1 MFIDHKNFKLGQI
14 CHKNLQGQTNRCE
27 HFLLLFSSIIQ
38 VSDISFATQGL
49 CHLKYGLSYRQIR
62 FCQRNEAIMP
72 FIRFGA
78 NLALEECKNQFKNR
92 HWNCTLFHDQKLIGN
107 ILDSG
112 TNTS

>member
-1 MFIDHKNFKLGQI
+1 LI
-14 CHKNLQGQTNRCE
+14 R
-27 HFLLLFSSIIQ
+27 SIIQ

-49 CHLKYGLSYRQIR
+49 CHLKYGLSPRQIR

-78 NLALEECKNQFKNR
+78 NLALEECKVQFKNR
-92 HWNCTLFHDQKLIGN
+92 HWNCTLFEDTKLVGN

-112 TNTS
+112 IFIENENIFQ